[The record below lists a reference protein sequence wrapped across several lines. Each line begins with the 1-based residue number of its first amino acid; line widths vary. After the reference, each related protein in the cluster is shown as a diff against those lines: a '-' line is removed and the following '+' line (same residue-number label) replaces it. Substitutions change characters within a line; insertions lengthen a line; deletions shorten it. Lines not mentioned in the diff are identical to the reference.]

1 MIVPIFRF
9 VLPVCLLALLTD
21 TVVAQDTAQGVLP
34 NQTRGEEIWRVQ
46 HFTTADGLP
55 IANVTT
61 LLEDQLGFLWVGTDD
76 GLSRFDGYQFTSF
89 RPRKGDTT
97 SIGTT
102 SIRALYEDSMGYI
115 WTGGSFTD
123 PRGASRYNP
132 STDRFT
138 NYRHDG
144 ENPNSLIHD
153 GVSMIFSSRKNPNIV
168 WISSRNDNLDLNSG
182 GLSRFDLSRGT
193 FYHYR
198 LNESDSRTR
207 SFALQTILE
216 DREGTLWGGGWGI
229 NRFEPTELNGLHSS
243 DSLFTSYLPSDKQLI
258 TPENFID
265 VLYEP
270 ARDNG
275 VLWAGSRRGLHR
287 FDKTTNQFTS
297 FFLDPENVRPNT
309 INSITAIHE
318 DRQGKLW
325 IGTWTGLYT
334 FDSKTGQFSR
344 FEHQPNLPYVSSI
357 LEDRNGVL
365 WIGNQGGLMKLER
378 RANPFNIYRPNP
390 AQPEQNRIFGLY
402 EDHEGS
408 LWIARST
415 MLTRFNRN
423 TGAFNHYHE
432 LASHAIYE
440 DRSGRFWAAS
450 CQEGLRSFEP
460 DFPDR
465 FIQFPS
471 ENVEKIENY
480 FCPNRP
486 LEDQVGRFWLPTYTS
501 GLLLL
506 DRDTNAFIQ
515 YMHDAEDSTSLGSDR
530 LLHIYEAPS
539 NPGILWLGSEA
550 GLSKFDPV
558 SERFTNYMFDEFRR
572 TIMMYEDDQER
583 FWVITARNGLH
594 LFDRNTGS
602 INRTYTTED
611 GLASNFVYAILP
623 DNLGYLWLST
633 DHGLSRFDPNT
644 ESFQSFFERDGL
656 PGNQFSE
663 HAYFRSSSG
672 ELFFGGPN
680 GLMSFFPDQVTS
692 NPSPPEVV
700 LTDFRLAGLRIAPN
714 PDGPLKASISHSENI
729 VLPYN
734 SNDIGFDFVALHSI
748 DPARNRYRYRLEG
761 YDSDWI
767 DVDDQRTARYPRLE
781 PGEYT
786 FQVIAASSDGVW
798 NEEGVSINI
807 SIRPPWWRTR
817 SMFLVYGFL
826 FMVGIY
832 GIDRVQRRRLLRAAR
847 EKARERELAHAEEI
861 RQAHTELQQ
870 AHESLKSTQQQLIQQ
885 EKMASLGQLTSGI
898 AHEIKNPLN
907 FVNNFAE
914 LNTELL
920 NELESNPDSRI
931 GDVLETIHAAK
942 INAQQIAKHG
952 KRADRI
958 VQSMMEHAGGK
969 GERYEVAINPLV
981 EEFTNLTYSSL
992 QARIPDLEVE
1002 IEKELD
1008 EQVGSL
1014 VIAPQEIGRVL
1025 QNILGNAFEAVHD
1038 KSTRAGGDYV
1048 PRVHIT
1054 TVYRENTV
1062 EIRISDNGAGIP
1074 QQALDRVFE
1083 PFFTTKPTGSGTGL
1097 GLSLSYD
1104 IVTQGTRRGVWR

>member
-1 MIVPIFRF
+1 MDGYR
-9 VLPVCLLALLTD
+9 
-21 TVVAQDTAQGVLP
+21 
-34 NQTRGEEIWRVQ
+34 
-46 HFTTADGLP
+46 FTT
-55 IANVTT
+55 
-61 LLEDQLGFLWVGTDD
+61 
-76 GLSRFDGYQFTSF
+76 F
-89 RPRKGDTT
+89 RPQEGDTT
-97 SIGTT
+97 SIGT
-102 SIRALYEDSMGYI
+102 SAIAAFHEDAGGNI
-115 WTGGSFTD
+115 WVGGSAWI
-123 PRGASRYNP
+123 PQGVSRYDP
-132 STDRFT
+132 KTEQFT
-138 NYRHDG
+138 NYKHEQG
-144 ENPNSLIHD
+144 NANSLIHD
-153 GVSMIFSSRKNPNIV
+153 GVFSIFSARHDPDII
-168 WISSRNDNLDLNSG
+168 WISARETGPIKDQG
-182 GLSRFDLSRGT
+182 GLSRLDMKTGT
-193 FYHYR
+193 FTNYW
-198 LNESDSRTR
+198 LDSSNEHTTP
-207 SFALQTILE
+207 FAISSMLE
-216 DREGTLWGGGWGI
+216 DSQGTLWGAGWGI
-229 NRFEPTELNGLHSS
+229 HRFETDVMAGLPES
-243 DSLFTSYLPSDKQLI
+243 DRLFTSFAPFDAEYLE
-258 TPENFID
+258 ENYIN
-265 VLYEP
+265 VLYEAP
-270 ARDNG
+270 SENG

-287 FDKTTNQFTS
+287 FDQKTGSFTT
-297 FFLDPENVRPNT
+297 FFPAPDDHQNVGMNF
-309 INSITAIHE
+309 ISAIHE
-318 DRQGKLW
+318 DKYGTLW
-325 IGTWTGLYT
+325 VATWSGLLRFDRTTGE
-334 FDSKTGQFSR
+334 FSV
-344 FEHQPNLPYVSSI
+344 FEHQPSNKIISDIS
-357 LEDRNGVL
+357 EDQFGSL
-365 WIGNQGGLMKLER
+365 WISHKNGLMKIER
-378 RANPFNIYRPNP
+378 RVSPFQVYLANPD
-390 AQPEQNRIFGLY
+390 QTSQNRIFGIY
-402 EDHEGS
+402 TDIENRI
-408 LWIARST
+408 WISQPDN
-415 MLTRFNRN
+415 LTRIDRN
-423 TGAFNHYHE
+423 TSEVTFYPE
-432 LASHAIYE
+432 LTSHDVYE
-440 DRSGRFWAAS
+440 DRAGTYWIVS
-450 CQEGLRSFEP
+450 CRLGIRSFDP
-460 DFPDR
+460 DTPERYFDYQPYLADIKTPG
-465 FIQFPS
+465 F
-471 ENVEKIENY
+471 
-480 FCPNRP
+480 FCPNSP
-486 LEDQVGRFWLPTYTS
+486 LEDTAGNFWIPTWGS
-501 GLLLL
+501 GLLQL
-506 DRDTNAFIQ
+506 DRKTNTFTQYLNDPGDQNSLASDQILMAF
-515 YMHDAEDSTSLGSDR
+515 
-530 LLHIYEAPS
+530 EAPS
-539 NPGILWLGSEA
+539 SPGVIWLGSEA
-550 GLSKFDPV
+550 GLTRFDPD
-558 SERFTNYMFDEFRR
+558 SHQFTFYFLDELRR
-572 TIMMYEDDQER
+572 IMMIHEDTEGK
-583 FWVITARNGLH
+583 FWVATASTGLH
-594 LFDRNTGS
+594 RFDPKTGFMERS
-602 INRTYTTED
+602 YTTDD
-611 GLASNFVYAILP
+611 GLASNFIYSILP
-623 DNLGYLWLST
+623 DNLGHFWLST
-633 DHGLSRFDPNT
+633 DNGLSRFDPVT
-644 ESFQSFFERDGL
+644 DSFVNYTERDGL

-663 HAYFRSSSG
+663 HAHFKTKNG
-672 ELFFGGPN
+672 ELFFGGIN
-680 GLMSFFPDQVTS
+680 GLVSFYPDQITS
-692 NPSPPEVV
+692 NPTPPEVL
-700 LTDFRLAGLRIAPN
+700 LTSFRLAGTSVTPD

-748 DPARNRYRYRLEG
+748 DPEQNRYRYQLKG

-767 DVDDQRTARYPRLE
+767 DAGDQRTARYPRLE

-798 NEEGVSINI
+798 NEEGASINI

-861 RQAHTELQQ
+861 QTAHTKLQQ

-920 NELESNPDSRI
+920 NELESNPNSRI

-1054 TVYRENTV
+1054 TVHRENTV
-1062 EIRISDNGAGIP
+1062 EIRISDNGVGIP

-1104 IVTQGTRRGVWR
+1104 IVTQGHGGSLEVASTEGEGATFVVRLPAGS